1 MASKNISTRIK
12 LDGEKEFRQ
21 SIKQCNSSLK
31 LMSQEMKNLKEVYKD
46 SENSTLGLIE
56 KEKILG
62 NQKKLLAEKVATLE
76 KALDKARESYDENST
91 KVQGYKKSLL
101 EAQNALIKI
110 DREIEENKKALK
122 DTRRIYEENNKSIK
136 ELVLKQAEAEK
147 QYGKN
152 SEEAKKYAKQIEEL
166 KNEQKKLMGEMNA
179 DRLKEISN
187 QYTLNADRLKDL
199 KEEYKEVVKV
209 FGENSSEADRL
220 KREISQLEQEQSKL
234 NAELKKNELRNLTK
248 QYEQNKDAIKAL
260 KAEYKQTKDYLGE
273 NSDSAKKLKEQLSK
287 LETEQKQ
294 LKSSM
299 NKCSKEIEQEEKA
312 FRDLGNEAK
321 ETEKKIG
328 TFGKILL
335 ANLASNAIQKGLDVI
350 SDGIRNLAGSVVDS
364 GANFKSAMGQVSA
377 TMGITAQDI
386 QNTSSEGYRAYK
398 KLEDSAKGCGRT
410 TKFSASEAAEGLN
423 YMALAGYSVEEATKT
438 LPSVL
443 NLAAA
448 GAYDL
453 GTASDQLTDL
463 LTALGYSVDYA
474 ETMVDQMAKTSQK
487 SNTTVKDLGDGILRV
502 GGTAKGMA
510 GGTHELCTAL
520 GLLADNGIHAAEGGT
535 KLRNILLAL
544 NPTTDKAVE
553 AWEQLGVSGY
563 DANGNLRPLQDTCM
577 DLNNAMAD
585 MSAQERKK
593 ILSKMFNKTDLI
605 AVEALLG
612 TTKERWVELD
622 GEIVNSQGCAE
633 DMADTLNNNLKGKMV
648 LMQSALEG
656 LGISIFEK
664 FDKPFQNVVEHV
676 TEGVGAFDQAVSS
689 NTKISKSFD
698 EAGSALEDL
707 GTTLVDSIISS
718 LPSLLSILGT
728 LLTTTSNVIKV
739 VGNVGST
746 IGNTLG
752 ITDNFSETLSR
763 LASVFITIVPAITA
777 FKVAMKAMKLMEEAK
792 GASSFISSLKELS
805 GVTKIATTT
814 QQIFNTVVSM
824 NPLVLVA
831 GVLATVIT
839 AYAGYNAMLDIT
851 GAKEGQV
858 SRETEELKDR
868 LKELRE
874 SADNCQ
880 IDIQTNT
887 DELLAQKEAMS
898 QNITELFK
906 LANQKDKSN
915 STILQEKN
923 LVDQLNSA
931 YPELNLQINE
941 QTGAINQTEEA
952 VRSYINTAMEQAKL
966 KAIQEQMT
974 ESYKRQ
980 LEEEQ
985 KLEQAKAKEVELDN
999 KVSEAKNKLT
1009 EANNSHNRSY
1019 SSNRK
1024 AIKEATEGLAD
1035 ATAEQKANKQAI
1047 EDGTKA
1053 LNKEKENVEFLNGK
1067 LEETSQAVD
1076 KNTQAQKKQEKATE
1090 STSKA
1095 IQEQI
1100 EWTEDAQEAFNK
1112 YCEQVEKDTEKQI
1125 TLNDKWSDSTE
1136 LTGKKIIQN
1145 YQSQAEGQAKYAE
1158 NYQKTL
1164 KLYSQDYIKYLQDT
1178 GQDTAENIKVL
1189 ARQSKE
1195 GAENI
1200 ESAWKKSLENGNKV
1214 IRAKEDARTDIIDE
1228 AMREQTQ
1235 VTQKGTDSQV
1245 KAVNNGEKE
1254 KAQAV
1259 KSGEAKSTKEVKN
1272 AVKEN
1277 NKARNDEAKGAKT
1290 AGANAS
1296 KAHADGI
1303 SSGKSKVKTATKEVV
1318 NTADK
1323 ELKDGSKKAKKNGQD
1338 TTNNFSEGVK
1348 SGKNKAKQS
1357 ASDVGNSVEK
1367 ELDKQSK
1374 KAKNTGEK
1382 VTKNLST
1389 GIESKKSEAKNSLE
1403 KVGIEMATQ
1412 NQQMFV
1418 RGNSLGKYFVDGF
1431 INGMENKKSSLVAKA
1446 QELSSAVENT
1456 TRSTLDI
1463 HSPSRVGVALGQFY
1477 VEGMAQGIGKIDKV
1491 KKATTKLSKTIVDS
1505 TKSKSSKKELKKS
1518 GEEIAEAV
1526 FDGVRES
1533 CNKNKKKKLDKELF
1547 DTANVKMD
1555 YLKKTNKITLNEE
1568 LAFWKEILQH
1578 STKGSKEYNKILDK
1592 ISDTKKRAE
1601 EKITEIT
1608 KTYTDRASDA
1618 LDKYKRRHD
1627 VSVAEEISYW
1637 TSIREITKKGTDEY
1651 KEITNKI
1658 SELNDQLYKERKE
1671 ILNNLETAE
1680 KEYNTKCKERNE
1692 ELSNSLKQLEV
1703 EYKNSVQ
1710 SISESIQSALGLFD
1724 KFESSTDKTSKDLID
1739 NMYSQV
1745 LASEQY
1751 YDTMEKLRKRG
1762 VSENL
1767 LEDLQQA
1774 GIKDLETLKV
1784 IANMTDNELQ
1794 QFQRLYDKRNDF
1806 ATREA
1811 RNEVDKDD
1819 FEAKR
1824 KELIKQAQADLKTY
1838 ETELKTQT
1846 KTLENQLRATY
1857 NSVDKELQSKANTMV
1872 RNFKNA
1878 IKKYCST
1885 DVAKKGMGYMGT
1897 TTVRET
1903 NKKGMECKSAGRNLV
1918 NQMANGL
1925 KSGQGYLA
1933 NVAAS
1938 VVSSAIEAMK
1948 QAGDIHSPSRKTK
1961 DLIGKNLALGVSEGF
1976 KGSISSVKEDM
1987 KNGLIESIN
1996 GMADA
2001 SVPALDDVIS
2011 SSFKFDASSISKI
2024 TQDNAKKLNFNTP
2037 NYSSNS
2043 NYNIKNNFNLTEVVN
2058 KLAELGNK
2066 IDKVGTALNDKQVT
2080 LDGRVIGK
2088 FVDGRLSKS
2097 IR

>member
-1 MASKNISTRIK
+1 
-12 LDGEKEFRQ
+12 
-21 SIKQCNSSLK
+21 
-31 LMSQEMKNLKEVYKD
+31 
-46 SENSTLGLIE
+46 
-56 KEKILG
+56 
-62 NQKKLLAEKVATLE
+62 
-76 KALDKARESYDENST
+76 
-91 KVQGYKKSLL
+91 
-101 EAQNALIKI
+101 
-110 DREIEENKKALK
+110 
-122 DTRRIYEENNKSIK
+122 
-136 ELVLKQAEAEK
+136 
-147 QYGKN
+147 
-152 SEEAKKYAKQIEEL
+152 
-166 KNEQKKLMGEMNA
+166 
-179 DRLKEISN
+179 
-187 QYTLNADRLKDL
+187 
-199 KEEYKEVVKV
+199 
-209 FGENSSEADRL
+209 
-220 KREISQLEQEQSKL
+220 
-234 NAELKKNELRNLTK
+234 
-248 QYEQNKDAIKAL
+248 
-260 KAEYKQTKDYLGE
+260 
-273 NSDSAKKLKEQLSK
+273 
-287 LETEQKQ
+287 
-294 LKSSM
+294 
-299 NKCSKEIEQEEKA
+299 
-312 FRDLGNEAK
+312 
-321 ETEKKIG
+321 
-328 TFGKILL
+328 
-335 ANLASNAIQKGLDVI
+335 
-350 SDGIRNLAGSVVDS
+350 
-364 GANFKSAMGQVSA
+364 
-377 TMGITAQDI
+377 
-386 QNTSSEGYRAYK
+386 
-398 KLEDSAKGCGRT
+398 
-410 TKFSASEAAEGLN
+410 
-423 YMALAGYSVEEATKT
+423 
-438 LPSVL
+438 
-443 NLAAA
+443 
-448 GAYDL
+448 
-453 GTASDQLTDL
+453 
-463 LTALGYSVDYA
+463 
-474 ETMVDQMAKTSQK
+474 MVDQLAKTSQK
-487 SNTTVKDLGDGILRV
+487 SNTDIKGLGDGILQV

-535 KLRNILLAL
+535 ALRNILLAL

-553 AWEQLGVSGY
+553 AWEQLGTSGY
-563 DANGNLRPLQDTCM
+563 DAQGNLRPLKDICR

-585 MSAQERKK
+585 MSVQERKQ
-593 ILSKMFNKTDLI
+593 ILSKMFNKTDLKAI
-605 AVEALLG
+605 EALLG
-612 TTKERWVELD
+612 TTTERWIELD
-622 GEIVNSQGCAE
+622 EEIVNSQGCAKE
-633 DMADTLNNNLKGKMV
+633 MAETLNSNLKGKLV
-648 LMQSALEG
+648 LLGSALEG

-676 TEGVGAFDQAVSS
+676 TEGVG
-689 NTKISKSFD
+689 KFD
-698 EAGSALEDL
+698 EAITGNTEISSALDKLGVQLEDL
-707 GTTLVDSIISS
+707 GTAIVDGLINS
-718 LPSLLSILGT
+718 LPTLLDIFGT
-728 LLTTTSNVIKV
+728 LLTVGGNLIKV
-739 VGNVGST
+739 M
-746 IGNTLG
+746 GNTG
-752 ITDNFSETLSR
+752 EMFFEVCGYTGDFAETLTR
-763 LASVFITIVPAITA
+763 LTTTFLTIVPAIIA
-777 FKVAMKAMKLMEEAK
+777 FKTALKAVDLINKAESAISFAEALK
-792 GASSFISSLKELS
+792 KVSSM
-805 GVTKIATTT
+805 TKTATAI
-814 QQIFNTVVSM
+814 QGLFNTVASM
-824 NPLVLVA
+824 NPLLLIA
-831 GVLATVIT
+831 GVLATVVG
-839 AYAGYNAMLDIT
+839 AYAGYNAMLKLT
-851 GAKEGQV
+851 GDNQGKVSQETQKLSDEMKELK
-858 SRETEELKDR
+858 EAADKCEINIKTNTEEL
-868 LKELRE
+868 
-874 SADNCQ
+874 
-880 IDIQTNT
+880 
-887 DELLAQKEAMS
+887 LAEREAMD
-898 QNITELFK
+898 QNVTKLFEL
-906 LANQKDKSN
+906 ASQKDKTN
-915 STILQEKN
+915 STLLQEKN

-931 YPELNLQINE
+931 YPDLNLQIDE
-941 QTGAINQTEEA
+941 QTGAINMTEEA
-952 VRSYINTAMEQAKL
+952 VRKYIDTAMEQAKL
-966 KAIQEQMT
+966 KAIQEELT

-980 LEEEQ
+980 LQEEQ
-985 KLEQAKAKEVELDN
+985 KLEEAKKKEVELDN
-999 KVSEAKNKLT
+999 RVKEAKDRLT
-1009 EANNSHNRSY
+1009 EANKTHGLSY
-1019 SSNRK
+1019 SSNQK
-1024 AIKEATEGLAD
+1024 AIKESKEELAN
-1035 ATAEQKANKQAI
+1035 ATAEQKENKKAV
-1047 EDGTKA
+1047 ENGTKA
-1053 LNKEKENVEFLNGK
+1053 IEKERENVEFLNGK
-1067 LEETSQAVD
+1067 LQETSVAVD
-1076 KNTQAQKKQEKATE
+1076 KAKNAQEKQKEAAEKT
-1090 STSKA
+1090 TKA
-1095 IQEQI
+1095 IKDEI
-1100 EWTEDAQEAFNK
+1100 EWTEEAQEAFNK
-1112 YCEQVEKDTEKQI
+1112 YCEKVEEDVEKQI

-1136 LTGKKIIQN
+1136 LTGKKIIEN
-1145 YQSQAEGQAKYAE
+1145 YKSQIDGQAKYAE
-1158 NYQKTL
+1158 NYQKVL
-1164 KLYSQDYIKYLQDT
+1164 KTFSQDYIKYLQDT
-1178 GQDTAENIKVL
+1178 GQDTAENISVL
-1189 ARQSKE
+1189 AKQTEK
-1195 GAENI
+1195 GAKNI
-1200 ESAWKKSLENGNKV
+1200 EDLWKKSLEQGNKV
-1214 IRAKEDARTDIIDE
+1214 V
-1228 AMREQTQ
+1228 Q
-1235 VTQKGTDSQV
+1235 V
-1245 KAVNNGEKE
+1245 KE
-1254 KAQAV
+1254 KARTKIIDDEMKEQEEATKRYAERQARAV
-1259 KSGEAKSTKEVKN
+1259 KKGEDDKNRAVKNGEEKATKTVKN

-1277 NKARNDEAKGAKT
+1277 NKARNDEAKEAKK

-1303 SSGKSKVKTATKEVV
+1303 SSGKNKVKTATKDVV

-1323 ELKDGSKKAKKNGQD
+1323 EQKEGAKKAKKNGQD
-1338 TTNNFSEGVK
+1338 TTKNFSDGVK

-1389 GIESKKSEAKNSLE
+1389 GIESKKREAKNSLE

-1533 CNKNKKKKLDKELF
+1533 CSKNKKKKLDKELF

-1608 KTYTDRASDA
+1608 KTYTDRANDA

-1680 KEYNTKCKERNE
+1680 KEYNTKCKERNK
-1692 ELSNSLKQLEV
+1692 ELSDSLKQLEV

-1794 QFQRLYDKRNDF
+1794 QFQRLYDKRNEF
-1806 ATREA
+1806 ATKEA
-1811 RNEVDKDD
+1811 TNEVDKED

-1824 KELIKQAQADLKTY
+1824 KELIQQAQADLKSY

-1885 DVAKKGMGYMGT
+1885 DVAKKDMGYMGT

-1903 NKKGMECKSAGRNLV
+1903 NKKGIECKSAGRNLV
-1918 NQMANGL
+1918 NQMASGL

-1933 NVAAS
+1933 SVASS
-1938 VVSSAIEAMK
+1938 VVSSAIEAMR

-1996 GMADA
+1996 GMAEA

-2037 NYSSNS
+2037 NYSSNA
-2043 NYNIKNNFNLTEVVN
+2043 NYNIKNNFNLGEVID

-2066 IDKVGTALNDKQVT
+2066 IEKVGTALNDKQVT

-2088 FVDGRLSKS
+2088 FVDGRVSKS